1 MKAAD
6 EQEEEGASGEEGRN
20 ISRLKYLY
28 SQISTRESNPRPW
41 AQEGLPCPALPCP
54 GMHASLRPMLC
65 FPTGSFCGT
74 SEASVVA
81 PGQPVSTADVPPR
94 GPPAFPSSSSFRTFT
109 LLSRVDSLSN
119 TRLFWENHSLLDLA
133 RRLLLSP
140 NDSPN

>member
-1 MKAAD
+1 MNRKKR
-6 EQEEEGASGEEGRN
+6 EPRERKEGTFPGS
-20 ISRLKYLY
+20 S
-28 SQISTRESNPRPW
+28 ISTVRFQPGKVTRGPGPRR
-41 AQEGLPCPALPCP
+41 GYPALPCP

-81 PGQPVSTADVPPR
+81 PGQPVSTADGPPR

-140 NDSPN
+140 TDSPN